1 MSTSIGR
8 RAPAPGPSDRDVA
21 VGVDFGTLSGR
32 AVVVRVADGQE
43 LGSAVAEYPHGVL
56 DRTLPSG
63 RSLPPDWALQVPDDY
78 RHVLRVAVPEA
89 LRLAGVDPRD
99 VVGVG
104 TAFTASTVLPTRRD
118 GTPLVE
124 TRGFADEPHAFVK
137 LWKHHAA
144 QRQAD
149 LINRVAHERAE
160 PWLPRY
166 GGLVSSE
173 WEFPKALQVLQEAPE
188 VYASADHWVEAAD
201 WIVWQLTGV
210 HLRNAG
216 TAGYKGLL
224 QDGAHPSAEFLRS
237 VDPGFEGFVGE
248 LLDVP
253 VAPLGHRAG
262 GLTAEAAS
270 WTGLPEGTPV
280 AVGNID
286 AHVAA
291 PAAQAT
297 RPGQLLVIMGTSSCH
312 LTSSETLLE
321 VPGMCGAVAGGIVP
335 GLWGYEA
342 GQSAVG
348 DTFGWFVSEAVP
360 ARYERQARARGIGVH
375 ELLTELA
382 GQQEVGEHG
391 LVALDWFNGN
401 RSVLV
406 DHHLSGLVVGLTLA
420 TRAEDVYRA
429 LIEAT
434 AFGTRRIV
442 EAFTD
447 AGIVLDELVVA
458 GGLLKNRLLM
468 QIYADVTGLPLS
480 TIRSEQ
486 GAAVGAA
493 IHGAVA
499 AGVHADVHA
508 AAAAM
513 GGRGDRV
520 YRPVPD
526 NVVRYDA
533 LYRHYRELH
542 DHFGTERSA
551 LMHDLRA
558 LRVHPGAPAE
568 QGRQ

>member
-1 MSTSIGR
+1 MSMHRS
-8 RAPAPGPSDRDVA
+8 APARRPSARDVA

-32 AVVVRVADGQE
+32 AVVVRVADGEE
-43 LGSAVAEYPHGVL
+43 LGSVVAEYPHGVL

-63 RSLPPDWALQVPDDY
+63 RPLPPDWALQVPDDY

-89 LRLAGVDPRD
+89 VRVAGIDPGD
-99 VVGVG
+99 VVGIG
-104 TAFTASTVLPTRRD
+104 TAFTASTVLPTRSD

-124 TRGFADEPHAFVK
+124 WPELADEPHAFVK

-144 QRQAD
+144 QRQAH
-149 LINRVAHERAE
+149 LINRVARERAE
-160 PWLPRY
+160 PWLARY

-173 WEFPKALQVLQEAPE
+173 WEFPKALQMLQEAPA
-188 VYASADHWVEAAD
+188 VYAAADHWVEAAD

-216 TAGYKGLL
+216 TAGYKGLH
-224 QDGAHPSAEFLRS
+224 QDGAYPSEEFLVA
-237 VDPGFEGFVGE
+237 VDPGFGGFVGA
-248 LLDVP
+248 LLDAP
-253 VAPLGHRAG
+253 VAPLGHPAG
-262 GLTAEAAS
+262 GLTAEAAW

-297 RPGQLLVIMGTSSCH
+297 DPGQLLVIMGTSSCH
-312 LTSSETLLE
+312 LVSSETLLE
-321 VPGMCGAVAGGIVP
+321 VPGMCGAVDGGIVP

-348 DTFGWFVSEAVP
+348 DAFGWFVSEAVP
-360 ARYERQARARGIGVH
+360 ARYEREAEARGLGVH

-382 GQQEVGEHG
+382 GQQEIGQHG
-391 LVALDWFNGN
+391 LVALDWLNGN

-406 DHHLSGLVVGLTLA
+406 DHHLTGLLVGMTLS
-420 TRAEDVYRA
+420 TRAEDIYRA

-442 EAFTD
+442 EAFTE
-447 AGIVLDELVVA
+447 AGVVVDELVMA

-480 TIRSEQ
+480 TIRSAQ

-513 GGRGDRV
+513 GARGDTV
-520 YRPVPD
+520 YRPVPA
-526 NVVRYDA
+526 NVARYDA
-533 LYRHYRELH
+533 LYQHYLELH
-542 DHFGTERSA
+542 DHFGGERRT

-558 LRVHPGAPAE
+558 LRVSLASSAE
-568 QGRQ
+568 

>member
-1 MSTSIGR
+1 MSIGR
-8 RAPAPGPSDRDVA
+8 FPASRQPGREVA

-32 AVVVRVADGQE
+32 AVVVRLADGHE
-43 LGSAVAEYPHGVL
+43 LGSAVADYPHGVL
-56 DRTLPSG
+56 DRALPSG
-63 RSLPPDWALQVPDDY
+63 RPLPPDWALQVPDDY

-89 LRLAGVDPRD
+89 LGAAGVDPRD
-99 VVGVG
+99 VVGLG
-104 TAFTASTVLPTRRD
+104 TAFTASTVLPTLSD

-124 TRGFADEPHAFVK
+124 TSDFADEPHAFVK

-144 QRQAD
+144 QTQAD
-149 LINRVAHERAE
+149 AINRVARERRE
-160 PWLPRY
+160 PWLARY
-166 GGLVSSE
+166 GGLISSE
-173 WEFPKALQVLQEAPE
+173 WEFPKALQVLQESPS
-188 VYASADHWVEAAD
+188 VYAAADAWVEAAD

-210 HLRNAG
+210 HTRNAG
-216 TAGYKGLL
+216 TAGYKGLH
-224 QDGAHPSAEFLRS
+224 QDGAYPSPEFLS
-237 VDPGFEGFVGE
+237 AVDPGFEHFVDRFLGQ
-248 LLDVP
+248 P
-253 VAPLGHRAG
+253 VVPLGHRAG
-262 GLTAEAAS
+262 GLTAEAAA

-291 PAAQAT
+291 PAARAT

-312 LTSSETLLE
+312 LVSSEELLE

-348 DTFGWFVSEAVP
+348 DIFAWFVSEAVP
-360 ARYERQARARGIGVH
+360 ARYEREALERGQGIH

-382 GQQEVGEHG
+382 EQQEVGQHG

-442 EAFTD
+442 EALVD
-447 AGIVLDELVVA
+447 AGVVVDELVVA

-468 QIYADVTGLPLS
+468 QVYADVTGLPLS

-499 AGVHADVHA
+499 AGAHPDVHA

-513 GGRGDRV
+513 GGRGDDV
-520 YRPVPD
+520 YRPVPAQ
-526 NVVRYDA
+526 VEQYDA

-542 DHFGTERSA
+542 DHFGGPRRE
-551 LMHDLRA
+551 LMHGLRA
-558 LRVHPGAPAE
+558 SRS
-568 QGRQ
+568 

>member
-1 MSTSIGR
+1 MSIEPSAPVGP
-8 RAPAPGPSDRDVA
+8 RARDVV

-32 AVVVRVADGQE
+32 AVVVRACDGEE

-56 DRTLPSG
+56 DRALPSG
-63 RSLPPDWALQVPDDY
+63 RLLPPDWALQVPEDY

-89 LRLAGVDPRD
+89 VRLAGVDPRD
-99 VVGVG
+99 VVGIG
-104 TAFTASTVLPTRRD
+104 TAFTASTVLPTRGD

-124 TRGFADEPHAFVK
+124 LPGFADEPHAFVK

-149 LINRVAHERAE
+149 VINRVARERAE
-160 PWLPRY
+160 PWLARY

-173 WEFPKALQVLQEAPE
+173 WAFPKALQVLQEAPG
-188 VYASADHWVEAAD
+188 VYDEADCWVEAAD
-201 WIVWQLTGV
+201 WIVWQLSGV
-210 HLRNAG
+210 RLRNAG
-216 TAGYKGLL
+216 TAGYKGMH
-224 QDGAHPSAEFLRS
+224 QDASPPSAEFLAA
-237 VDPGFEGFVGE
+237 VDPGFGGFVGD
-248 LLDVP
+248 LLDAP
-253 VAPLGHRAG
+253 VVALGHSAG
-262 GLTAEAAS
+262 GLTAEAAA
-270 WTGLPEGTPV
+270 WTGLPEGIPV

-286 AHVAA
+286 AHVTA

-297 RPGQLLVIMGTSSCH
+297 GPGQLLVIMGTSSCH
-312 LTSSETLLE
+312 LLSSETLVE
-321 VPGMCGAVAGGIVP
+321 VPGMCGAVSGGITP

-348 DTFGWFVSEAVP
+348 DSFGWFVSEAVP
-360 ARYERQARARGIGVH
+360 ARYEREARARGLGVH

-382 GQQEVGEHG
+382 GQQEIGQHG
-391 LVALDWFNGN
+391 LVALDWLNGN

-406 DHHLSGLVVGLTLA
+406 DHHLSGLLVGMTLA
-420 TRAEDVYRA
+420 TRAEDIYRA

-442 EAFTD
+442 EAFTE
-447 AGIVLDELVVA
+447 AGLAVGELVVA

-480 TIRSEQ
+480 TIRSDQ

-513 GGRGDRV
+513 GGRGDAV
-520 YRPVPD
+520 YRPVPA
-526 NVVRYDA
+526 NVARYDA
-533 LYRHYRELH
+533 LYRHYLELH
-542 DHFGTERSA
+542 DHFGGDGRA
-551 LMHDLRA
+551 LMHDLRG
-558 LRVHPGAPAE
+558 RRGDGAPRPAGSPE
-568 QGRQ
+568 